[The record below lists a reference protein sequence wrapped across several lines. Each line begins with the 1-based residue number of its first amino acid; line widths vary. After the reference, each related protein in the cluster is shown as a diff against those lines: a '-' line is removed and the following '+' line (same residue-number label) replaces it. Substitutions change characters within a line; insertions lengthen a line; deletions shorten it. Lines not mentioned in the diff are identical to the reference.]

1 MGFWRNHMG
10 GWGYRKYIKFYLEE
24 ESQDITYYIAIG
36 VGDQVNFIITQTKS
50 PLLPASPR
58 LYIMTSPMPRSD
70 GNISLE

>member
-1 MGFWRNHMG
+1 MG

-50 PLLPASPR
+50 PPSPLPPGS
-58 LYIMTSPMPRSD
+58 T
-70 GNISLE
+70 